1 MSCNCHDTSP
11 CNKCNNGQPCNC
23 PPDYS
28 VLPQPSP
35 CNCCPSGYTYTSGA
49 IPNYPNGVCTS
60 ASGTKIQPVP
70 CVNCENAIPTDCV
83 TYTGQIPIACN
94 NGQQTNVYGINSG
107 DSLTTIIT
115 KMCIT
120 NPNVLM
126 AMLSAIGTNTTVYSG
141 FCQLMRNCP
150 VAPPGGTVPLPGPII
165 ITFP

>member
-35 CNCCPSGYTYTSGA
+35 CNCCPSGFTYTSGA
-49 IPNYPNGVCTS
+49 TLNYPNGVCTNV
-60 ASGTKIQPVP
+60 SGTKTQPIP
-70 CVNCENAIPTDCV
+70 CVACEDAIPTDCV

-94 NGQQTNVYGINSG
+94 NGQQTNIYGINAG
-107 DSLTTIIT
+107 DSLTTIIS

-120 NPNVLM
+120 NDNVIM
-126 AMLSAIGTNTTVYSG
+126 ALLSKIGATVNLSSA
-141 FCQLMRNCP
+141 FCQIARNCP
-150 VAPPGGTVPLPGPII
+150 VPIGGTTPLPGPII
-165 ITFP
+165 VSFP